1 MKYNSYKTISNH
13 NLDSL
18 NIEVNDFISKGCVAL
33 GGVSSV
39 NDGKN
44 ILFLQTLTVNDESN
58 DALGEKTFEEEYII
72 EVKKL
77 ALSGSK
83 LDAVKLLKE
92 KTGMGF
98 IEAREWVERNF

>member
-18 NIEVNDFISKGCVAL
+18 NIEVNNFISKGCVPL

>member
-18 NIEVNDFISKGCVAL
+18 NIEVNNFISKGCVPL

-83 LDAVKLLKE
+83 LRAVELLKE
-92 KTGMGF
+92 KIGMSL
-98 IEAREWVERNF
+98 IEAKEWVDRNY

>member
-18 NIEVNDFISKGCVAL
+18 NIEVNNFISKGCVPL

-98 IEAREWVERNF
+98 IEAREWVERNY

>member
-1 MKYNSYKTISNH
+1 MTNRK
-13 NLDSL
+13 
-18 NIEVNDFISKGCVAL
+18 
-33 GGVSSV
+33 
-39 NDGKN
+39 KN

>member
-1 MKYNSYKTISNH
+1 MKYNSYKTISSH
-13 NLDSL
+13 NLDFL
-18 NIEVNDFISKGCVAL
+18 NIEVNDFISKGCLPL

-58 DALGEKTFEEEYII
+58 DALGEKTIEEEYII

-77 ALSGSK
+77 ALSGNK
-83 LDAVKLLKE
+83 LVAVKLLKE
-92 KTGMGF
+92 KTGMDLR
-98 IEAREWVERNF
+98 EAKEWVDRNC